1 MKSKNSSLLPV
12 LLVIQT
18 LSIIIYTLIAFNNE
32 GFTLFQI
39 FFSNIIS
46 LTWNG
51 QFNLDFSFYLLLSG
65 IWVVWRNNFSP
76 LSYVLALITF
86 VMGIA
91 IFAPY
96 LVYLYITE
104 NGNIIRIIVGNNA
117 DFNNIKEIKG

>member
-1 MKSKNSSLLPV
+1 MKSKNSTLLPV
-12 LLVIQT
+12 LLVVQT

-39 FFSNIIS
+39 FFSNILS

-86 VMGIA
+86 VMGIV

-104 NGNIIRIIVGNNA
+104 NGNITRIIVGNNT